1 VAIARIELPRH
12 FPNLPQLL
20 LNPLLTCL
28 SHLGASSSS
37 STTSTVL
44 LNTLWTINALVK
56 EWRTVKVAAGAEV
69 MKTLEQVFAA
79 PVGRVLEVWG
89 EKERN
94 GEGEWVLGEAGRY
107 AFKFV

>member
-1 VAIARIELPRH
+1 M
-12 FPNLPQLL
+12 
-20 LNPLLTCL
+20 
-28 SHLGASSSS
+28 
-37 STTSTVL
+37 
-44 LNTLWTINALVK
+44 
-56 EWRTVKVAAGAEV
+56 AAGAEV